1 MDGLI
6 LIDKPAGITS
16 SEVVRR
22 IKAIVKPARVGHL
35 GTLDPFAT
43 GLLPIMI
50 GEATRL
56 ASFLEGGEKQYEG
69 EIRLGA
75 ETDTLDPTGAVIRTA
90 ELPLLDRA
98 RLDAI
103 AARFTGTIAQVP
115 PVFSAIKRDGVRLYE
130 RAHRGEEVEPP
141 PARQVEIHRLELEAR
156 GAATIRFTVGC
167 STGTYIR
174 SLARDIGNALGSAA
188 HLGELRRIRSG
199 RFVIDRAQP
208 LDAVLIALQG
218 GSGVALIAM
227 RDALGDRP
235 EVEADAALAKRIR
248 NGDSRAL
255 DGLIPGGAT
264 LFKVLHRGR
273 LLAIAEA
280 DSRVT
285 ARLLRVFA
293 EGAEGAEG

>member
-22 IKAIVKPARVGHL
+22 IKALVKPARVGHL

-75 ETDTLDPTGAVIRTA
+75 ETDTLDPTGAVVRTA
-90 ELPLLDRA
+90 ELPPLDRT

-103 AARFTGTIAQVP
+103 AARFTGTVEQVP
-115 PVFSAIKRDGVRLYE
+115 PIFSAIKRDGVRLYE
-130 RAHRGEEVEPP
+130 RAHRGEEVEAP
-141 PARQVEIHRLELEAR
+141 PARQVTIHRLELEAR
-156 GAATIRFTVGC
+156 GASALRFTVGC

-174 SLARDIGNALGSAA
+174 SLARDIGAALGSAA
-188 HLGELRRIRSG
+188 HLGELRRTRSG
-199 RFVIDRAQP
+199 PFVIDRAHP
-208 LDAVLIALQG
+208 LDAALAALRA
-218 GSGVALIAM
+218 GSGVDLIAM
-227 RDALGDRP
+227 RDALGELP
-235 EVEADAALAKRIR
+235 EVEADAALAKRMR

-255 DGLIPGGAT
+255 DGLIPSGAA
-264 LFKVLHRGR
+264 LFFKVLRGGR
-273 LLAIAEA
+273 LLAIAQA

-285 ARLLRVFA
+285 ARLVRVFS
-293 EGAEGAEG
+293 EGAEG